1 MSSTQNQYSKE
12 NNFPGDQ
19 NLIKSDIE
27 AKGMINLNQFIF
39 SFYFFKHTTD
49 ARVHKSLIFY

>member
-39 SFYFFKHTTD
+39 FFLLFLSTLQMQECIK
-49 ARVHKSLIFY
+49 V